1 VKRLLVALAAC
12 ALAFSAGGAGLRGT
26 SPEQT
31 FDDDGVREFLNQ
43 LELAVQSGLTSR
55 YMFLVSGT
63 ADRLSARQFGDDEVR
78 ADATRVVI
86 QERERLGLRVLT
98 GAGYRL
104 IADVFV
110 ETGHRA
116 REVTW
121 QLDII
126 RADKGGPWRIDG
138 QRRLTGVDNLY
149 HLTIDP
155 AKQYAARDLTIA
167 AEDLEITLAN
177 GSVFVVDTDQG
188 VTGVVLLGGAE
199 VRFHPAPETEQTQ
212 LKIFCGSRTLD
223 AHADALFV
231 RISPDDFAER
241 VGADHLTPRAVDPRA
256 LARAEALLRE
266 DGPKSFG
273 VDLADLSRDW
283 WSIVP
288 AQGDFLA
295 EIHTRR
301 YGTLTYARSGAEPE
315 DITLF
320 NRKLRR
326 NIALYTSAQRLA
338 QRGRFY
344 DEDAGVEYDV
354 LDYGID
360 LSVAPDREWIDGL
373 ARVHLKV
380 RSAPLA
386 SLTLRLAE
394 PLVVRSIV
402 SDQFG
407 RLFGIRVSHQN
418 SIVVNLPATI
428 GQGAELTLMIAYSG
442 RLPAEPADR
451 ETVTLAGAAAAQSEA
466 PLIPPEPSY
475 LYTNNSYWYPQ
486 SSVTDYA
493 TATLRITLPSSYD
506 CVGSGE
512 LATGSPIV
520 AAAKDGAPRKT
531 YVFTAAEPVRYLAF
545 LVSRFTHTAD
555 QAIALPNRTL
565 KLSVEANPREA
576 QLGREYADRAADI
589 VRFYASLLDDCP
601 YPSLTLAIVESQRP
615 GGHSPAYFAAI
626 NQPPMDA
633 LLVGRHDPEVFANY
647 PEFYVAHEVAHQ
659 WWGQAVG
666 WSNYHER
673 WLSEG
678 FAQYFAALYAR
689 QHRGDR
695 TFAGVMRQLR
705 QWGMSESPEGP
716 IYLGYRL
723 GHIRGES
730 KVFSALVYNKSAAVL
745 HMLRRLVGDDAF
757 FRGVRRFYRASR
769 FRKAGTE
776 DLRRAMEAESAR
788 PLERFFERWIYGST
802 LPTLKFSSRVDGD
815 AVVLHV
821 EQIGELFD
829 VPLTVTLQYADGKSV
844 DVVVP
849 VTERTVEMRVALAG
863 RLRRVSVNKD
873 DGTLADVR
881 D

>member
-63 ADRLSARQFGDDEVR
+63 ADRLSAHQFGDDEVR

-98 GAGYRL
+98 GTGYRL

-121 QLDII
+121 QLDIV
-126 RADKGGPWRIDG
+126 RADKSGPWRIDG

-199 VRFHPAPETEQTQ
+199 VRFHPAPATEQTQ

-231 RISPDDFAER
+231 RINPDDFAER
-241 VGADHLTPRAVDPRA
+241 VGAGRLTPRAVDPRA

-320 NRKLRR
+320 HRKLHR

-354 LDYGID
+354 LDYDID

-428 GQGAELTLMIAYSG
+428 GQGAELMLTIAYSG

-512 LATGSPIV
+512 LAVGSPVV

-531 YVFTAAEPVRYLAF
+531 YVFIAAEPVRYLAF

-555 QAIALPNRTL
+555 QTIALPNRTL
-565 KLSVEANPREA
+565 KLAVEANPREA

-601 YPSLTLAIVESQRP
+601 YPSLTLAIVESERP

-626 NQPPMDA
+626 NQPPMDT
-633 LLVGRHDPEVFANY
+633 LLVARHDPEVFANY

-666 WSNYHER
+666 WNNYHER

-705 QWGMSESPEGP
+705 QWGMRESPEGP

-745 HMLRRLVGDDAF
+745 HMLRRLVGDEAF

-863 RLRRVSVNKD
+863 RLRRVSINKD

>member
-1 VKRLLVALAAC
+1 MKRLLVALAAC

-55 YMFLVSGT
+55 YLFLVSGT

-78 ADATRVVI
+78 PDATRVVI
-86 QERERLGLRVLT
+86 QERERLGLRVRT
-98 GAGYRL
+98 GAGYRT
-104 IADVFV
+104 IVDVFI
-110 ETGHRA
+110 ETGRRA

-121 QLDII
+121 QLDIV
-126 RADKGGPWRIDG
+126 RADKSGPWRIDG

-149 HLTIDP
+149 HLAIDP
-155 AKQYAARDLTIA
+155 ARQYAARDLTIA

-188 VTGVVLLGGAE
+188 VTGVVLLGDAE
-199 VRFHPAPETEQTQ
+199 VRFHPAPATEQTQ

-231 RISPDDFAER
+231 RINPDDFAAR
-241 VGADHLTPRAVDPRA
+241 VGAGHLEPRAVDPRA

-273 VDLADLSRDW
+273 VDLADLSRDS

-320 NRKLRR
+320 HRKLRR

-344 DEDAGVEYDV
+344 DEDAGAEYDV
-354 LDYGID
+354 LDYDVD
-360 LSVAPDREWIDGL
+360 LSVAPEREWIDGL
-373 ARVHLKV
+373 VRVHLKV
-380 RSAPLA
+380 RSAALA

-407 RLFGIRVSHQN
+407 RLFSIRVSHQN

-428 GQGAELTLMIAYSG
+428 GQGAELTLAIAYSG

-451 ETVTLAGAAAAQSEA
+451 ETVTLAGAAATQSEA
-466 PLIPPEPSY
+466 QLIPPEPSY

-512 LATGSPIV
+512 LTGSPVV

-545 LVSRFTHTAD
+545 IVSRFTHTAD

-565 KLSVEANPREA
+565 KLAVEANPREA
-576 QLGREYADRAADI
+576 RFGREYADRAADI

-601 YPSLTLAIVESQRP
+601 YPSLTLAIVESERP

-647 PEFYVAHEVAHQ
+647 PEFYVAHEIAHQ

-666 WSNYHER
+666 WNNYHER

-745 HMLRRLVGDDAF
+745 HMLRRLVGDEAF

-776 DLRRAMEAESAR
+776 DLRLAMEAESAR

-802 LPTLKFSSRVDGD
+802 LPTLKFSHRVDGD

-829 VPLTVTLQYADGKSV
+829 VPLTVTLQYVDGKSV

-863 RLRRVSVNKD
+863 RLRRVSINKD